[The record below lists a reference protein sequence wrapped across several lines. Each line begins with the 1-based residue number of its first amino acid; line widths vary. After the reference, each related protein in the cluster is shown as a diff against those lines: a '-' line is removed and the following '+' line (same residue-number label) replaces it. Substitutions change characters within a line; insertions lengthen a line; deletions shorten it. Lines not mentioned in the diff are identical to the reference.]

1 MTSTRQ
7 LAAIMFTD
15 IVGYTALMG
24 HDEKKAFDILRKN
37 RQLQKPLIETHGGR
51 YIKELGDGTLASFS
65 TVIDAVNCACLMIK
79 ACEQIEGLQLR
90 IGIHLGD
97 VIFENNDVF
106 GDSVNIAARLQALAP
121 IGAIWISES
130 VHKNI
135 SNKQGIVSTFVREE
149 NLKNVKE
156 AVKIYEV
163 DINSFHAE
171 SAAPVRMT
179 TLMQPDNNQKQIQD
193 RLPVRKIIT
202 IALPLL
208 VLATAGFMIIPG
220 ILKKQHAR
228 NELIPAIEKLVSENF
243 RPPTEAF
250 DMGLEAEKFIP
261 KDSSLIKLWPK
272 ISTMPYL
279 TTDPVGVEV
288 FWKDY
293 HTPAAEWRSAGKT
306 PLSNVR
312 FPRGYLRMEFRK
324 EGFQTI
330 EYAGSMAFGPLGQ
343 DSTVLR
349 MDAIGTLPDDMV
361 RIPKA
366 LTYMYIVGLEQ
377 HGPKNVDEFLIDR
390 HEVTNKAYE
399 KFIEDG
405 GYADRSFWKHPIIID
420 GKEVPFEKAIT
431 FFKDKTGR
439 PGPANWEA
447 GTYPDGQANHPVTGV
462 SWYEAAAFATYADKQ
477 LPTVF
482 HWGVV
487 AATSRTEYIV
497 PLSNF
502 NGKGSIPVG
511 SLPGISTYGLF
522 DLAGNAR
529 EWCSNTSSDQAHRYI
544 LGGGWNDPS
553 YAFNDAYY
561 QSAADRSLTNG
572 FRCMKVLEG
581 DTTTTSLLKPVD
593 AAFRD
598 YLKEK
603 PVDDKTFAF
612 FLTQFRYDKTPLNEN
627 TQTTLD
633 RENWTIEKII
643 FNAGYNDE
651 RMELYVYLPKNAAPP
666 YQPVLFF
673 PGSQA
678 LFTKNYNPDFVESRI
693 DFILKSGR
701 ALVIPIYKGTYERH
715 DDIKSDLPEAT
726 VFYKDHVIMWRK
738 DIGRTLDYL
747 ETRKDM
753 QMDKVGYVGWSWGG
767 FIGGIMPAIEK
778 RIKAIVL
785 NVGGMCMTPALP
797 EVDQINFL
805 PRVTQPVLMLNGKHD
820 MYFPV
825 ETSQKP
831 MFNFL
836 GTPAKDKKMILYEV
850 GHLVPRTDFVGET
863 LAWFDQYL
871 GPVVRE

>member
-1 MTSTRQ
+1 MTSSRQ

-37 RQLQKPLIETHGGR
+37 RLLQKPLIETHGGL

-79 ACEQIEGLQLR
+79 ACEEIEGLQLR
-90 IGIHLGD
+90 VGIHLGD

-135 SNKQGIVSTFVREE
+135 SNKQGIISTFVREE
-149 NLKNVKE
+149 NLKNVKDP
-156 AVKIYEV
+156 VKIYEV

-171 SAAPVRMT
+171 SAAPMRMAT
-179 TLMQPDNNQKQIQD
+179 RVQTDQQAKQT

-208 VLATAGFMIIPG
+208 ALVVGSFLVIPG
-220 ILKKQHAR
+220 IVKKQQAR

-250 DMGLEAEKFIP
+250 DMAIEAEKVIS
-261 KDSSLIKLWPK
+261 KDSSLIKLWPL
-272 ISTMPYL
+272 ISTTPYL
-279 TTDPVGVEV
+279 ITEPSGVEV
-288 FWKDY
+288 VWKDY
-293 HTPAAEWRSAGKT
+293 HTPDAEWRSAGIT
-306 PLSNVR
+306 PLTDTR
-312 FPRGYLRMEFRK
+312 FPRGYIRMEFRK

-330 EYAGSMAFGPLGQ
+330 EYAGSLAFSGLGQ
-343 DSTVLR
+343 DSATIKL
-349 MDAIGTLPDDMV
+349 DAIGSLPEDMV
-361 RIPKA
+361 RIPKS

-377 HGPKNVDEFLIDR
+377 HGPKMVDEFLIDR
-390 HEVTNKAYE
+390 YEVTNDNFK
-399 KFIEDG
+399 KFVEAG
-405 GYADRSFWKHPIIID
+405 GYTDRSFWKHPIILN
-420 GKEVPFEKAIT
+420 GKAVPFEQAIKT
-431 FFKDKTGR
+431 FVDKTGR
-439 PGPANWEA
+439 MGPAMWEA
-447 GTYPDGQANHPVTGV
+447 GTYPDGQALHPVTGV
-462 SWYEAAAFATYADKQ
+462 SWYEAAAYAEFVGKK

-487 AATSRTEYIV
+487 AATARTEFIV

-502 NGKGSIPVG
+502 NGKGTIPVD
-511 SLPGISTYGLF
+511 SLTGISTYGLYN
-522 DLAGNAR
+522 LAGNAR
-529 EWCSNTSSDQAHRYI
+529 EWCYNANTDLAIRYI

-561 QSAADRSLTNG
+561 QPASDRSLTNG

-581 DTTTTSLLKPVD
+581 DTMMASLLKPVD

-603 PVDDKTFAF
+603 PVDDKTFSF
-612 FLTQFRYDKTPLNEN
+612 FLPQFSYDKKPLNEK
-627 TQTTLD
+627 TETILD
-633 RENWTIEKII
+633 RENWTIEKIT
-643 FNAGYNDE
+643 FDAGYNNE
-651 RMELYVYLPKNAAPP
+651 RMELYLYLPKNTKSP
-666 YQPVLFF
+666 YQPIMFF

-678 LFTKNYNPDFVESRI
+678 LFTKKFNPDQIEGRI

-701 ALVIPIYKGTYERH
+701 ALVVPVFKGTYERH
-715 DDIKSDLPEAT
+715 DGIKSDLPEET

-753 QMDKVGYVGWSWGG
+753 QSDKVGYVGWSWGG
-767 FIGGIMPAIEK
+767 FMGGIMPAVEK
-778 RIKAIVL
+778 RLKAIVL

-805 PRVTQPVLMLNGKHD
+805 PRITQPVLMLNGKHD

-836 GTPAKDKKMILYEV
+836 GTPAKHKKMILYDV

-863 LAWFDQYL
+863 LAWFDEYL
-871 GPVVRE
+871 GSVRE